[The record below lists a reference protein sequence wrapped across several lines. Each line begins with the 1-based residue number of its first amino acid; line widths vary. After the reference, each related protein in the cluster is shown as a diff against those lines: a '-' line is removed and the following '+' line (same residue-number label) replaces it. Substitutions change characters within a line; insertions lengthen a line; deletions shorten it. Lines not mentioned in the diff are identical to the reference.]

1 MTATTV
7 LSSFSVLKD
16 HVKLKVV
23 QDATTID
30 NIVFRLHYRATFALL
45 LIGSLLVCSKQFFGD
60 HIKCMTDNTND
71 KKVSA
76 VINSFCFFSSTFT
89 ITKYMNASVLNRD
102 HIPHPGVGPY
112 TGAEETVHHAYYQW
126 VPFVLFFQAMVFYV
140 PHYLW
145 RGAEGGRLKR
155 LVSGLHM
162 AALSLQDEKIEVSND
177 VSIPSKAD
185 HKKKI
190 QLIRN
195 YFVTNLR
202 VNRTWAYYLGICE
215 TLNFLNV
222 ILQIYL
228 TNAFLGGAF
237 LDLGMRVI
245 EYNDWTSRVS
255 PLDMVFPKVTKC
267 IFHKYGSS
275 GGVEKW
281 DALCVMALN
290 IVNEKIYLFL
300 WFWFII
306 LAIISG
312 VAVVWRLATMF
323 VYSRSD
329 RFNRVL
335 FSMACPGKSEP
346 WYALQMV
353 RDYHFGD
360 WLFLY
365 YIAKNLDNYAF
376 TELLM
381 QLEEEKAS
389 RCTDHYNQT
398 LSMLNDDEKLF
409 KKV

>member
-1 MTATTV
+1 MTASV
-7 LSSFSVLKD
+7 LGSFSVLKD

-23 QDATTID
+23 QDAPVID
-30 NIVFRLHYRATFALL
+30 NIVFRLHYRATFVLL

-60 HIKCMTDNTND
+60 HIKCMIDKETD
-71 KKVSA
+71 KILSA
-76 VINSFCFFSSTFT
+76 VVNSFCFFSSTFT
-89 ITKYMNASVLNRD
+89 ITKYMNASYLNANR
-102 HIPHPGVGPY
+102 IPHPGVGPY

-126 VPFVLFFQAMVFYV
+126 VPFVLFFQAIIFYI

-145 RGAEGGRLKR
+145 RGAEGGRLKK

-162 AALSLQDEKIEVSND
+162 AALSLQDEKIEVSKD

-185 HKKKI
+185 HMKKI

-195 YFVTNLR
+195 YFVANLR

-215 TLNFLNV
+215 TLNLVNV

-228 TNAFLGGAF
+228 TNSFLGGSF
-237 LDLGMRVI
+237 LDLGVRVV
-245 EYNDWTSRVS
+245 EYDDWTSGVS

-267 IFHKYGSS
+267 IFHKYGAS

-306 LAIISG
+306 LALISG
-312 VAVVWRLATMF
+312 VAVVWRLASMF
-323 VYSRSD
+323 LYSKSD

-335 FSMACPGKSEP
+335 FSMACPGYSKP

-376 TELLM
+376 TELLS
-381 QLEEEKAS
+381 QLEEEKTS
-389 RCTDHYNQT
+389 QGDTHYNQA
-398 LSMLNDDEKLF
+398 LSILEDGETLF